1 MEGKSQPQVPFTGVP
16 TTPSVDP
23 ELVDSR
29 EGMADVR
36 DYPRREDAE
45 VQGPLG
51 VIVLLT
57 VGHATVTSF
66 LYRLLFCPFHQ
77 FWSLLSRLCFVFSI
91 RCHSAISHL
100 F

>member
-1 MEGKSQPQVPFTGVP
+1 MEGKSQPQVPFTGIP

-29 EGMADVR
+29 AGMADVR

-51 VIVLLT
+51 VI
-57 VGHATVTSF
+57 
-66 LYRLLFCPFHQ
+66 
-77 FWSLLSRLCFVFSI
+77 
-91 RCHSAISHL
+91 
-100 F
+100 

>member
-29 EGMADVR
+29 AGMADVR

-51 VIVLLT
+51 VINGAQRGARTHDPEIKSLM
-57 VGHATVTSF
+57 
-66 LYRLLFCPFHQ
+66 LYRL
-77 FWSLLSRLCFVFSI
+77 S
-91 RCHSAISHL
+91 
-100 F
+100 